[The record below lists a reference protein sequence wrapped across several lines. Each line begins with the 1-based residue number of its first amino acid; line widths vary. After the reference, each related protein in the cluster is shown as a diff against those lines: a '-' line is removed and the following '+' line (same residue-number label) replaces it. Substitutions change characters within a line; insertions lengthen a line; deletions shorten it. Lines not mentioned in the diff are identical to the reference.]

1 LEIQEILGRF
11 RSVGESPDG
20 YLVECPAHDDG
31 RPSLRIW
38 YGDDGRVR
46 LKCRAGCATADVI
59 KAVGLSWSDL
69 FDVTGEGVR
78 VSAEAPAP
86 VAPGHIA
93 ALAYFV
99 DETSAG
105 LFDHTDRYATK
116 ARDYAVSR
124 FGLTEDMLADLEIGY
139 SPSGT
144 QFQYA
149 SRAFSSY
156 PRLVVPLRD
165 FAGRP
170 RGLQGRDLSGACPGR
185 WVSLAN
191 PEGHRWAAYGVFR
204 GQGGYGVTLV
214 SEGPGDG
221 LTAVSVGY
229 DAVSIRGA
237 ALAGNP
243 ELLRELA
250 EGLKGTQVIAAG
262 DDDDAG
268 RQFNRRLA
276 DGLKPYG
283 ITVYALPLGG
293 PDLTAWREADPA
305 AFAPALHTAVKMAHP
320 VIEHHE
326 AVAVAATQSL
336 AERTGAD
343 FVSRDQG
350 VEAARMLGELTRQ
363 YGESEAISAYALV
376 AWTDGRIK
384 YAPELGFMVWS
395 GRTWEPSATKVRQEI
410 HRMGAALALAG
421 ETKAAKS
428 FLNTVGID
436 NIMSELKS
444 VPSVHVASREFDA
457 TTHLLTFRNGTV
469 DLRSGTLRP
478 HNPADMITY
487 ALDID
492 YVPSATAPRWT
503 AFLAEIF
510 PENPEMPEY
519 MRRMVGYGITGD
531 VSEQAFCVLWG
542 KGANGKSVFTD
553 TLTSVFRSITRT
565 TGFTTFEEKQ
575 GGGIP
580 NDIAALRGSRL
591 VMASEGEAG
600 KPMSEATLK
609 RATGKEMMQARFLRK
624 EFFEFKP
631 QFLIMLA
638 TNHKPRFRG
647 QDEGLWRRVKL
658 IPFVRW
664 FSPAERDYELDR
676 KLLAEAEGIA
686 AWAVR
691 GAVEWYARGLG
702 EPESVSAATAEYR
715 TTSDALSGFYS
726 ADPAVSAILVK
737 DPRSTMTGGEA
748 FTAYLDW
755 CEAENLP
762 AKERWTRRGFYSAM
776 EERQVYKKATNK
788 GVALVGVRLATSGGE
803 AIGPG
808 IFASDS
814 PAIDKF
820 EDDMGE
826 IKARVGAAHQPPS
839 IFGKAAG

>member
-1 LEIQEILGRF
+1 LKFQEILDRF
-11 RSVGESPDG
+11 QGVSETTDG
-20 YLVECPAHDDG
+20 YLAVCPAHNDS

-38 YGDDGRVR
+38 YGEDGRVR
-46 LKCRAGCATADVI
+46 LKCRAGCETKHVVRDA
-59 KAVGLSWSDL
+59 GLTWPDL
-69 FDVTGEGVR
+69 FEVEGEGITVPK
-78 VSAEAPAP
+78 EPPAQ
-86 VAPGHIA
+86 VNTGHVA

-99 DETSAG
+99 DTQQAA
-105 LFDHTDRYATK
+105 LFDHTNDG
-116 ARDYAVSR
+116 ARFARGYAVGR
-124 FGLTEDMLADLEIGY
+124 FGLSEDLMADLELGY
-139 SPSGT
+139 APAGV
-144 QFQYA
+144 QFRYA
-149 SRAFSSY
+149 SRAFTSY
-156 PRLVVPLRD
+156 PRLIVPLKD

-170 RGLQGRDLSGACPGR
+170 RGLQGRDLSGNCPGR

-204 GQGGYGVTLV
+204 GQGGYGVTIV

-221 LTAVSVGY
+221 LTAAAVGY

-243 ELLRELA
+243 DLLRELA
-250 EGLKGTQVIAAG
+250 DGLKGSQVIAAG

-276 DGLKPYG
+276 EGLKPYG

-293 PDLTAWREADPA
+293 PDITAWRETA
-305 AFAPALHTAVKMAHP
+305 AGTFAPALHAAVKAAQP
-320 VIEHHE
+320 VASVHE
-326 AVAVAATQSL
+326 AVAEHATQSL

-350 VEAARMLGELTRQ
+350 VEAAQMLGELTKQ
-363 YGESEAISAYALV
+363 YGESHAISAYALV

-384 YAPELGFMVWS
+384 HAPELGFLVWN
-395 GRTWEPSATKVRQEI
+395 GNVWERSATKVRQEI

-421 ETKAAKS
+421 ETVAAKQ
-428 FLNTVGID
+428 FLNTGSID
-436 NIMSELKS
+436 SILTELKS
-444 VPSVHVASREFDA
+444 VPSVHAPAHHFDA
-457 TTHLLTFRNGTV
+457 ATHLLPFRNGTV
-469 DLRSGTLRP
+469 DLRTGILRA
-478 HNPADMITY
+478 HNPSDMMTY

-492 YVPSATAPRWT
+492 YVPSATAPRWER
-503 AFLAEIF
+503 FLGEIF
-510 PENPEMPEY
+510 PDNPELPAY
-519 MRRMVGYGITGD
+519 MQRMTGYGITGD
-531 VSEQAFCVLWG
+531 VSEQAFAVLWG

-553 TLTSVFRSITRT
+553 TLTSVFRNVTRT
-565 TGFTTFEEKQ
+565 TGFATFEEKQ
-575 GGGIP
+575 NGGIP

-638 TNHKPRFRG
+638 TNHKPRFKG

-658 IPFVRW
+658 IPFSRW
-664 FSPAERDYELDR
+664 FAPAERDYELDR

-702 EPESVSAATAEYR
+702 EPASVTAATREYR
-715 TTSDALSGFYS
+715 ETSDALAGFYS
-726 ADPAVSAILVK
+726 ADPAKPAVLVK
-737 DPRSTMTGGEA
+737 DDSASMSGGDA

-776 EERQVYKKATNK
+776 EERGIAKRATNK
-788 GVALVGVRLATSGGE
+788 GVGLVGVRLADAVPAG
-803 AIGPG
+803 GPG
-808 IFASDS
+808 IF
-814 PAIDKF
+814 
-820 EDDMGE
+820 G
-826 IKARVGAAHQPPS
+826 G
-839 IFGKAAG
+839 GK

>member
-1 LEIQEILGRF
+1 LKFQEILSRF
-11 RSVGESPDG
+11 ADVSETNDG
-20 YLVECPAHDDG
+20 YIAVCPAHSDS
-31 RPSLRIW
+31 RPSLVIW
-38 YGDDGRVR
+38 YGEDGTVR
-46 LKCRAGCATADVI
+46 LHCRAGCKTN
-59 KAVGLSWSDL
+59 AVVEGAGLQWANL
-69 FDVTGEGVR
+69 WNAEGPGITVPK
-78 VSAEAPAP
+78 EPPAP
-86 VAPGHIA
+86 VDVSHVA

-99 DETSAG
+99 DTTSAA
-105 LFDHTDRYATK
+105 LFDFADPYANE
-116 ARDYAVSR
+116 ARGYAVNR
-124 FGLTEDMLADLEIGY
+124 FGLSEDAMADLELGY
-139 SPSGT
+139 ASSGT
-144 QFQYA
+144 QFRYA
-149 SRAFSSY
+149 SRAFSQY
-156 PRLVVPLRD
+156 RRLTVPLKD

-170 RGLQGRDLSGACPGR
+170 RGLQGRDLTGQCPGR

-243 ELLRELA
+243 DLLRELA
-250 EGLKGTQVIAAG
+250 EGLKGSQVIACG

-293 PDLTAWREADPA
+293 PDITAWREADPA
-305 AFAPALHTAVKMAHP
+305 GFPVALHGAVKSATP
-320 VIEHHE
+320 VVDVYERTAE
-326 AVAVAATQSL
+326 VATQSL

-350 VEAARMLGELTRQ
+350 VEAARMLGELTKQ
-363 YGESEAISAYALV
+363 YGESHAISAYALV

-384 YAPELGFMVWS
+384 HAPELGFMVWN
-395 GRTWEPSATKVRQEI
+395 GRVWEKSATKVRQEI

-421 ETKAAKS
+421 ETAAAKT
-428 FLNTVGID
+428 FLNTTGID
-436 NIMSELKS
+436 SILTELKS
-444 VPSVHVASREFDA
+444 VPSVHVAAHEFDSA
-457 TTHLLTFRNGTV
+457 THLLSFRNGTV
-469 DLRSGTLRP
+469 DLRTGKLRP
-478 HNPADMITY
+478 HNPADMMTVS
-487 ALDID
+487 LDID
-492 YVPSATAPRWT
+492 YNPNAKAPRWES
-503 AFLAEIF
+503 FLGEIF
-510 PENPEMPEY
+510 PDNPELPAY
-519 MRRMVGYGITGD
+519 MRRMVGYGISGD

-553 TLTSVFRSITRT
+553 TLTSVFRNITRT
-565 TGFTTFEEKQ
+565 TGFATFEEKQ

-638 TNHKPRFRG
+638 TNHKPRFKG

-658 IPFVRW
+658 IPFSRW
-664 FSPAERDYELDR
+664 FAPHERDYELDR
-676 KLLAEAEGIA
+676 KLLAESEGIA

-702 EPESVSAATAEYR
+702 EPDSITAATKEYR
-715 TTSDALSGFYS
+715 ETSDALAGFF
-726 ADPAVSAILVK
+726 PGVLVK
-737 DPRSTMTGGEA
+737 DSRATMNGTDA

-762 AKERWTRRGFYSAM
+762 GKERWTRRGFYSAM
-776 EERQVYKKATNK
+776 EERGIYKKATNK
-788 GVALVGVRLATSGGE
+788 GVGLVGVRLAD
-803 AIGPG
+803 APAHADGPG
-808 IFASDS
+808 IFRKD
-814 PAIDKF
+814 
-820 EDDMGE
+820 
-826 IKARVGAAHQPPS
+826 
-839 IFGKAAG
+839 

>member
-1 LEIQEILGRF
+1 MVQSAGLRW
-11 RSVGESPDG
+11 PDMFDAEG
-20 YLVECPAHDDG
+20 P
-31 RPSLRIW
+31 
-38 YGDDGRVR
+38 
-46 LKCRAGCATADVI
+46 
-59 KAVGLSWSDL
+59 GLT
-69 FDVTGEGVR
+69 VAKEP
-78 VSAEAPAP
+78 PAP
-86 VAPGHIA
+86 VASGHVA

-99 DETSAG
+99 DTSSAA
-105 LFDHTDRYATK
+105 LFNFADQYASD
-116 ARDYAVSR
+116 ARSYAATR
-124 FGLTEDMLADLEIGY
+124 FGLSEDAMAELELGY
-139 SPSGT
+139 APSGT
-144 QFQYA
+144 QFRYA
-149 SRAFSSY
+149 SRAFSNY
-156 PRLVVPLRD
+156 RRLTVPLKD

-170 RGLQGRDLSGACPGR
+170 RGLQGRDLTGQCPGR

-204 GQGGYGVTLV
+204 GQGGYGVTIV

-243 ELLRELA
+243 DLLRELA

-276 DGLKPYG
+276 EGLKPYG
-283 ITVYALPLGG
+283 ITVYSLTIGTG
-293 PDLTAWREADPA
+293 SDLTEWREADPA
-305 AFAPALHTAVKMAHP
+305 GFPWAMHNAVKAAQP
-320 VIEHHE
+320 VVDQHE

-350 VEAARMLGELTRQ
+350 VDAARMLGELTKL
-363 YGESEAISAYALV
+363 YGESHAISAYALV

-384 YAPELGFMVWS
+384 HAPELGFMVWN
-395 GRTWEPSATKVRQEI
+395 GKVWEKSETKVRQEI

-421 ETKAAKS
+421 ETVAAKG
-428 FLNTVGID
+428 FLNTGSID
-436 NIMSELKS
+436 SVLKELKS
-444 VPSVHVASREFDA
+444 VPSVHVNALDFDA
-457 TTHLLTFRNGTV
+457 ATHLLCFRNGTV
-469 DLRSGTLRP
+469 DLRTGKLRP
-478 HNPADMITY
+478 HSPADMMTH

-492 YVPSATAPRWT
+492 FNASATAPRWER
-503 AFLAEIF
+503 FLTEIF
-510 PENPEMPEY
+510 PDNPELPDY

-531 VSEQAFCVLWG
+531 VSEQAFAVLWG

-553 TLTSVFRSITRT
+553 TLTSVFRNVTRT
-565 TGFTTFEEKQ
+565 TGFATFEEKAN
-575 GGGIP
+575 GGIP

-638 TNHKPRFRG
+638 TNHKPRFKG

-658 IPFVRW
+658 IPFSRW
-664 FSPAERDYELDR
+664 FAPNERDYELDR

-702 EPESVSAATAEYR
+702 EPETITAATKEYR
-715 TTSDALSGFYS
+715 ETSDALAGFF
-726 ADPAVSAILVK
+726 PGVLVK
-737 DPRSTMTGGEA
+737 DAGSTMNGTDV

-762 AKERWTRRGFYSAM
+762 GKERWTRRGFYSAM
-776 EERQVYKKATNK
+776 EERGIYKKATNK
-788 GVALVGVRLATSGGE
+788 GVGLVGVRLADAATP
-803 AIGPG
+803 ADGPG
-808 IFASDS
+808 IFRKD
-814 PAIDKF
+814 
-820 EDDMGE
+820 
-826 IKARVGAAHQPPS
+826 V
-839 IFGKAAG
+839 

>member
-1 LEIQEILGRF
+1 MEFQEIMSRF
-11 RSVGESPDG
+11 RDVSETADG
-20 YLVECPAHDDG
+20 YLAACPAHADS
-31 RPSLRIW
+31 RPSLRLW
-38 YGDDGRVR
+38 YGEDGRVR
-46 LKCRAGCATADVI
+46 LKCRAGCDTADVI
-59 KAVGLSWSDL
+59 KAAGLMWGML
-69 FDVTGEGVR
+69 FDVEGPGVT
-78 VSAEAPAP
+78 VPSTPPAP
-86 VAPGHIA
+86 VASGHVA
-93 ALAYFV
+93 ALAHFV
-99 DETSAG
+99 DTTSAA
-105 LFDHTDRYATK
+105 LFDHTNYTAEQ
-116 ARDYAVSR
+116 AREYAVRR
-124 FGLTEDMLADLEIGY
+124 FGLSDDLMADLELGV
-139 SPSGT
+139 SLAGD
-144 QFQYA
+144 QFRYL
-149 SRAFSSY
+149 SRAFSSF
-156 PRLVVPLRD
+156 PRLTVPLKD

-170 RGLQGRDLSGACPGR
+170 RGLQGRDLTGQCPGR
-185 WVSLAN
+185 WVSLTN

-221 LTAVSVGY
+221 LTAASVGY
-229 DAVSIRGA
+229 DAVAIRGA

-243 ELLRELA
+243 DLLRELA
-250 EGLKGTQVIAAG
+250 EGLKGSQVIAAG
-262 DDDDAG
+262 DDDEAG

-283 ITVYALPLGG
+283 ITVYSLPLGG
-293 PDLTAWREADPA
+293 PDMTAWREQNRATFPA
-305 AFAPALHTAVKMAHP
+305 ALHAAVKSATP

-326 AVAVAATQSL
+326 AVAEAATQSL

-350 VEAARMLGELTRQ
+350 IEAARMLGELTKQ
-363 YGESEAISAYALV
+363 YGESHAISAYALV

-384 YAPELGFMVWS
+384 HAPELGFMVWN
-395 GRTWEPSATKVRQEI
+395 GRVWERSATKVRQEI

-421 ETKAAKS
+421 ETAAAKQ
-428 FLNTVGID
+428 FLNTTGID
-436 NIMSELKS
+436 SILTELKS
-444 VPSVHVASREFDA
+444 VPSVHVAASAFDA
-457 TTHLLTFRNGTV
+457 ATHLLSFANGTV
-469 DLRSGTLRP
+469 DLRTGVLRP
-478 HNPADMITY
+478 HSPADMITT
-487 ALDID
+487 ALDIA
-492 YVPSATAPRWT
+492 YQPSATAPRWS
-503 AFLAEIF
+503 AFLTEIF
-510 PENPEMPEY
+510 PDNPELPDY

-531 VSEQAFCVLWG
+531 VSEQAFAVLWG

-553 TLTSVFRSITRT
+553 TLTSVFRTITRT
-565 TGFTTFEEKQ
+565 TGFATFEEKQ
-575 GGGIP
+575 NGGIP

-664 FSPAERDYELDR
+664 FAPHERDYDLDR

-702 EPESVSAATAEYR
+702 EPESVSAATREYR
-715 TTSDALSGFYS
+715 ATSDALAGFYS
-726 ADPAVSAILVK
+726 ADPNAAGAVLVA
-737 DPRSTMTGGEA
+737 DPGSTLNGSEA
-748 FTAYLDW
+748 FAAYLDW

-776 EERQVYKKATNK
+776 EERQVYKKSTNK
-788 GVALVGVRLATSGGE
+788 GVALVGVRLADAPSGG
-803 AIGPG
+803 IGPG
-808 IFASDS
+808 IF
-814 PAIDKF
+814 
-820 EDDMGE
+820 G
-826 IKARVGAAHQPPS
+826 GAQ
-839 IFGKAAG
+839 

>member
-1 LEIQEILGRF
+1 MKFQDILSRF
-11 RSVGESPDG
+11 RDVSETTDG
-20 YLVECPAHDDG
+20 YLAVCPGHNDS
-31 RPSLRIW
+31 RPSLRVW
-38 YGDDGRVR
+38 YGEDGRVR
-46 LKCRAGCATADVI
+46 LHCRAGCDTPSVVYAC
-59 KAVGLSWSDL
+59 GLTMADL
-69 FDVTGEGVR
+69 FNAEGPGLTVPK
-78 VSAEAPAP
+78 EAPAP
-86 VAPGHIA
+86 AGAGHVA

-99 DETSAG
+99 DTTSIA
-105 LFDHTDRYATK
+105 LFDYSNKPANDARAYAHG
-116 ARDYAVSR
+116 R
-124 FGLTEDMLADLEIGY
+124 FGLTDDAMADLELGY
-139 SPSGT
+139 APRGV
-144 QFQYA
+144 QFRYA
-149 SRAFSSY
+149 SRAFTSY
-156 PRLVVPLRD
+156 PRLTVPLKD

-170 RGLQGRDLSGACPGR
+170 RGLQGRDLSGSCPGR

-250 EGLKGTQVIAAG
+250 DGLKGTQVIACG

-293 PDLTAWREADPA
+293 PDLTDWREADPDG
-305 AFAPALHTAVKMAHP
+305 FARSLHSAVKAATP
-320 VIEHHE
+320 VVDVYEHKAE
-326 AVAVAATQSL
+326 AATQSL

-350 VEAARMLGELTRQ
+350 VEAARMLGELTKQ
-363 YGESEAISAYALV
+363 YGESHAISAYALV

-384 YAPELGFMVWS
+384 HAPELGFMVWN
-395 GRTWEPSATKVRQEI
+395 GRVWERSATKVRQEI

-421 ETKAAKS
+421 ETAAAKT
-428 FLNTVGID
+428 FLNTTGID
-436 NIMSELKS
+436 SILTELKS
-444 VPSVHVASREFDA
+444 VPSVHVASHEFDSA
-457 TTHLLTFRNGTV
+457 THLLAFRNGTV
-469 DLRSGTLRP
+469 DLRTGKLRP
-478 HNPADMITY
+478 HHPADMMTVS
-487 ALDID
+487 LDID
-492 YVPSATAPRWT
+492 YKPGAPAPRWES
-503 AFLAEIF
+503 FLREIF
-510 PENPEMPEY
+510 PDNPELPDY

-553 TLTSVFRSITRT
+553 TLTSVFRNITRT
-565 TGFTTFEEKQ
+565 TGFATFEEKAN
-575 GGGIP
+575 GGIP

-600 KPMSEATLK
+600 KAMSEATLK

-658 IPFVRW
+658 VPFTRW
-664 FSPAERDYELDR
+664 FAPHERDYELDR

-702 EPESVSAATAEYR
+702 EPETISAATAEYR
-715 TTSDALSGFYS
+715 ATSDALAGFYS
-726 ADPAVSAILVK
+726 ADPAVSAVLVK
-737 DPRSTMTGGEA
+737 DPRSTMNGTDA

-762 AKERWTRRGFYSAM
+762 NKERWTRRGFYSAM
-776 EERQVYKKATNK
+776 EERGVYKKATNK
-788 GVALVGVRLATSGGE
+788 GVGLVGVRLAD
-803 AIGPG
+803 APQAADGPG
-808 IFASDS
+808 IFRKD
-814 PAIDKF
+814 
-820 EDDMGE
+820 
-826 IKARVGAAHQPPS
+826 
-839 IFGKAAG
+839 

>member
-1 LEIQEILGRF
+1 MKFQEILSRF
-11 RSVGESPDG
+11 RDVSETTDG
-20 YLVECPAHDDG
+20 YLAVCPAHNDS

-38 YGDDGRVR
+38 YGEDGRVR
-46 LKCRAGCATADVI
+46 LMCRAGCETQNVI
-59 KAVGLSWSDL
+59 HAVSLSWHDM
-69 FDVTGEGVR
+69 FNAEGPGLT
-78 VSAEAPAP
+78 VSREAPAP
-86 VAPGHIA
+86 VASGHVA

-99 DETSAG
+99 DTSSAA
-105 LFDHTDRYATK
+105 LFDYADTEAAQ
-116 ARDYAVSR
+116 ARGYASRR
-124 FGLTEDMLADLEIGY
+124 FGLSEDMMADLELGY
-139 SPSGT
+139 APSET
-144 QFQYA
+144 QFRYA
-149 SRAFSSY
+149 SRAFTAY
-156 PRLVVPLRD
+156 PRLTVPLKD
-165 FAGRP
+165 FTGRP
-170 RGLQGRDLSGACPGR
+170 RGLQGRDLTGQCPGR

-191 PEGHRWAAYGVFR
+191 PEGHRWAAYGVFK
-204 GQGGYGVTLV
+204 GQGGYGVTIV

-243 ELLRELA
+243 DLLRELA
-250 EGLKGTQVIAAG
+250 EGLKGSQVIAAG

-283 ITVYALPLGG
+283 ITVYSLTIGRGG
-293 PDLTAWREADPA
+293 DLTEWREAAPQD
-305 AFAPALHTAVKMAHP
+305 FAPALHGAVKAATP
-320 VIEHHE
+320 VVEHHE

-350 VEAARMLGELTRQ
+350 VEAARMLGELTKQ
-363 YGESEAISAYALV
+363 YGESHAISAYALV

-384 YAPELGFMVWS
+384 HAPELGFMVWN
-395 GRTWEPSATKVRQEI
+395 GRVWERSATKVRQEI

-421 ETKAAKS
+421 ETAAAKT
-428 FLNTVGID
+428 FLNTTGID
-436 NIMSELKS
+436 SILTELKS
-444 VPSVHVASREFDA
+444 VPSVHVKGYEFDA
-457 TTHLLTFRNGTV
+457 ATHLLSFRNGTV
-469 DLRSGTLRP
+469 DLRSGQLQR
-478 HNPADMITY
+478 HNPAHMLTY

-492 YVPSATAPRWT
+492 YRPEAHCLRWHS
-503 AFLAEIF
+503 FLAEIF
-510 PENPEMPEY
+510 PDNPELATY
-519 MRRMVGYGITGD
+519 IQRLVGYGITGD
-531 VSEQAFCVLWG
+531 VSEQAFAVLWG

-553 TLTSVFRSITRT
+553 TLTSVFRNVTRT
-565 TGFTTFEEKQ
+565 TGFATFEEKAN
-575 GGGIP
+575 GGIP

-658 IPFVRW
+658 IPFSRW
-664 FSPAERDYELDR
+664 FAPHERDYELDR

-702 EPESVSAATAEYR
+702 EPETITAATQEYR
-715 TTSDALSGFYS
+715 ATSDALAGFYS
-726 ADPAVSAILVK
+726 ADPAVSAVLIK
-737 DPRSTMTGGEA
+737 DNSASMNGTDA

-762 AKERWTRRGFYSAM
+762 GKERWTRRGFYSAM
-776 EERQVYKKATNK
+776 EERGIYKKATNK
-788 GVALVGVRLATSGGE
+788 GVGLVGVRLADVATPVD
-803 AIGPG
+803 GPG
-808 IFASDS
+808 IFRKD
-814 PAIDKF
+814 
-820 EDDMGE
+820 
-826 IKARVGAAHQPPS
+826 
-839 IFGKAAG
+839 